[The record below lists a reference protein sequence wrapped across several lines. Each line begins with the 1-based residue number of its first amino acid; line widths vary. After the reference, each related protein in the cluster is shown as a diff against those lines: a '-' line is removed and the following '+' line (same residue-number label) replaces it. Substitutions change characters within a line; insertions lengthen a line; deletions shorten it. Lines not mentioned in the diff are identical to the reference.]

1 MSEDLHEIIAAWF
14 GEEMPDERREALL
27 RRLRQDAAFRAELV
41 EELRTFSMLHAVQA
55 PEPRWLALQDEL
67 GMAAPRSDSADEQI
81 REALRAQPRPFV
93 ASWWRPLAAMAAC
106 LAAVFASLLVVKPS
120 QPALAAMPNREY
132 LAVAV
137 RVDEVQ
143 WDARQ
148 MNAPL
153 AGDLV
158 SAGDLC
164 FGRGK
169 LTLAF
174 LSGVSVHIEGPA
186 DISLL
191 GPERIACR
199 RGNIRTLV
207 NEGAEG
213 FTIETPGGAV
223 VDLGTEFG
231 VNVEG
236 GGKTQVMVYQGQAE
250 LALLSPDGSPRRTRL
265 LNEQQSSELDPQAD
279 TFRGIEPREILA
291 APDLRIPA
299 LNLSANYSQRILKS
313 KPLHYWRGQ
322 AAANGVIEDAAH
334 GARALRIKGDVVP
347 QPDGSLAFAAG
358 SEPQFLRADGEWT
371 PPAEFAVELWFASDA
386 FHNSVLSVMHV
397 VDDENDTLSMLQL
410 TRRDARN
417 ALRPGRVR
425 FLFRWPPGSRDGVN
439 VYSSPF
445 YTPYQWQHLVCQRR
459 GDVLEMYLGG
469 RLVGETSLRGNE
481 LTTACMLR
489 FGRLFEA
496 ADRRDARQFV
506 GRMAEIAVYEHGL
519 SAEEIREHAAR

>member
-14 GEEMPDERREALL
+14 GEEMPEARREALL
-27 RRLRQDAAFRAELV
+27 LRLRTDPEFRSDFV
-41 EELRTFSMLHAVQA
+41 TELRTFAMLHAVQS

-67 GMAAPRSDSADEQI
+67 GIKNPQNDFSEERI
-81 REALRAQPRPFV
+81 REAIRKQPRPFV
-93 ASWWRPLAAMAAC
+93 ASWWRPVAAMAAG
-106 LAAVFASLLVVKPS
+106 LAAVFAVLLLMNPS
-120 QPALAAMPNREY
+120 QPASPNREN

-137 RVDEVQ
+137 RVDGVKWSAAQ
-143 WDARQ
+143 R
-148 MNAPL
+148 NAPQMGGL
-153 AGDLV
+153 VGSGDLRLD
-158 SAGDLC
+158 S
-164 FGRGK
+164 GK

-186 DISLL
+186 DITLL

-199 RGNIRTLV
+199 RGNVRTLV

-236 GGKTQVMVYQGQAE
+236 DGKAQVVVYQGQAE

-265 LNEQQSSELDPQAD
+265 LNAQQSSELDPQAD

-299 LNLSANYSQRILKS
+299 LELSADYSQRIFKS

-322 AAANGVIEDAAH
+322 SAASGSIADAAH
-334 GARALRIKGDVVP
+334 GAKALHIHGAVVP
-347 QPDGSLAFAAG
+347 QPDGSLAFAEG
-358 SEPQFLRADGEWT
+358 DEPQFLRAEGEWT
-371 PPAEFAVELWFASDA
+371 PPAEFAVELWFASGG
-386 FHNSVLSVMHV
+386 FHNSALAVMHAL
-397 VDDENDTLSMLQL
+397 DDEHDTLSLLQL

-417 ALRPGRVR
+417 ALRPARVR
-425 FLFRWPPGSRDGVN
+425 FLFRWPPGSRDGMN
-439 VYSSPF
+439 VYSAPL
-445 YTPYQWQHLVCQRR
+445 YTPYRWQHLVCQRR
-459 GDVLEMYLGG
+459 GDALEMYLDG
-469 RLVGETSLRGNE
+469 RRVGETSLQGDE
-481 LTTACMLR
+481 KTTACVLR

-496 ADRRDARQFV
+496 AGKRDSRPFV
-506 GRMAEIAVYEHGL
+506 GRMAEMAVYDHLL
-519 SAEEIREHAAR
+519 SAEEIHAHAAR

>member
-1 MSEDLHEIIAAWF
+1 MSEYLHEIIAAWF
-14 GEEMPDERREALL
+14 GEEMPEERREALL
-27 RRLRQDAAFRAELV
+27 KRLRQDGTFRAEFV
-41 EELRTFSMLHAVQA
+41 TELRTFAMLQAVQA

-67 GMAAPRSDSADEQI
+67 GMSAPRNDFLEDRICDAI
-81 REALRAQPRPFV
+81 RSQPRPFV

-106 LAAVFASLLVVKPS
+106 LAAAFAVLLLMKAPHAVTDASPS
-120 QPALAAMPNREY
+120 REN

-137 RVDEVQ
+137 RVDEIK
-143 WDARQ
+143 WDAAQ
-148 MNAPL
+148 TNAPQ
-153 AGDLV
+153 AGGLV
-158 SAGDLC
+158 SAGDLR
-164 FGRGK
+164 FGSGK

-186 DISLL
+186 DITLL

-207 NEGAEG
+207 NEGSEG

-265 LNEQQSSELDPQAD
+265 LNAQQSSELDPQAD
-279 TFRGIEPREILA
+279 AFRGIEPREILA

-299 LNLSANYSQRILKS
+299 LNLSADYPQRILKS
-313 KPLHYWRGQ
+313 RPLHYWRGQ
-322 AAANGVIEDAAH
+322 EAAKGIIADAAP
-334 GARALRIKGDVVP
+334 GAKALQIRGDVVP
-347 QPDGSLAFAAG
+347 QPDGSLAFAEG
-358 SEPQFLRADGEWT
+358 GEPQFLRAEGEWT
-371 PPAEFAVELWFASDA
+371 PPAEFAVELWFASEA
-386 FHNSVLSVMHV
+386 FHSSALAVMHA
-397 VDDENDTLSMLQL
+397 VDDESDTLSLLQL

-439 VYSSPF
+439 VYSTPV
-445 YTPYQWQHLVCQRR
+445 YTPYQWQHLVCQRH
-459 GDVLEMYLGG
+459 GNVLEMYLDG
-469 RLVGETSLRGNE
+469 RLAGDTSLKGKE
-481 LTTACMLR
+481 ETTACVLR

-496 ADRRDARQFV
+496 AGHREARQFV
-506 GRMAEIAVYEHGL
+506 GRMAEIAVYDHVL
-519 SAEEIREHAAR
+519 SAEEIREHAKR

>member
-14 GEEMPDERREALL
+14 GEETSDERREVLL
-27 RRLRQDAAFRAELV
+27 KRLREDVAFRAEFV
-41 EELRTFSMLHAVQA
+41 TELRTFSMLHAVQA

-67 GMAAPRSDSADEQI
+67 GMANPSNDFSEERI
-81 REALRAQPRPFV
+81 RAAIRVQPRPFV
-93 ASWWRPLAAMAAC
+93 ASWWRPVAAMAAC
-106 LAAVFASLLVVKPS
+106 LAGVFAVLLLIKSPNAVT
-120 QPALAAMPNREY
+120 NREN

-137 RVDEVQ
+137 RVDDVK
-143 WDARQ
+143 WDSAQ
-148 MNAPL
+148 VNAPQ
-153 AGDLV
+153 AGGLV
-158 SAGDLC
+158 SAGDLR
-164 FGRGK
+164 FGSGK

-191 GPERIACR
+191 GPERIVCR

-236 GGKTQVMVYQGQAE
+236 GGRTQVMVYQGQAE

-265 LNEQQSSELDPQAD
+265 LNAQQSSELDPQAD

-313 KPLHYWRGQ
+313 NPLHYWRGQ
-322 AAANGVIEDAAH
+322 AAVNGSIADAAP
-334 GARALRIKGDVVP
+334 GAKALHIQGAVVP
-347 QPDGSLAFAAG
+347 QPDGSLVFAAVD
-358 SEPQFLRADGEWT
+358 EPQFLRTEGEWT
-371 PPAEFAVELWFASDA
+371 PPAEFAVELWFASEA
-386 FHNSVLSVMHV
+386 FHNSTLAVMHAL
-397 VDDENDTLSMLQL
+397 DDEHDTLSMLQL

-439 VYSSPF
+439 VYSAPL
-445 YTPYQWQHLVCQRR
+445 YTPYRWQHLVCQRR
-459 GDVLEMYLGG
+459 GTVLEMYLDG
-469 RLVGETSLRGNE
+469 RLVGDTSLQGSE
-481 LTTACMLR
+481 KTTASVLR
-489 FGRLFEA
+489 FGRLFETA
-496 ADRRDARQFV
+496 GSRDARQFV
-506 GRMAEIAVYEHGL
+506 GRMAEIAVYEHVL
-519 SAEEIREHAAR
+519 TAAEIREHSAR

>member
-1 MSEDLHEIIAAWF
+1 MSEDLHELIAAWF
-14 GEEMPDERREALL
+14 GEEMPDERRAALL
-27 RRLRQDAAFRAELV
+27 QRLRQDAAFRAEFV
-41 EELRTFSMLHAVQA
+41 TELRTFAMLHAVQA

-67 GMAAPRSDSADEQI
+67 GMANPRNDFSEERI
-81 REALRAQPRPFV
+81 RDAIRSQPRPFV

-106 LAAVFASLLVVKPS
+106 LAGIFAVMLLMKSPNAVTGAS
-120 QPALAAMPNREY
+120 PNREN

-137 RVDEVQ
+137 RVDEIK
-143 WDARQ
+143 WDAAQ
-148 MNAPL
+148 VNAPQ
-153 AGDLV
+153 AGGLV
-158 SAGDLC
+158 SAGDLR
-164 FGRGK
+164 FGSGK

-186 DISLL
+186 DITLL

-265 LNEQQSSELDPQAD
+265 LNAQQSSELDPQAD
-279 TFRGIEPREILA
+279 TFRGLEPREILS

-299 LNLSANYSQRILKS
+299 LKLSDGYSQRVLNS

-322 AAANGVIEDAAH
+322 DAGDGQIADAAR
-334 GARALRIKGDVVP
+334 GGRALQIRGAVVP
-347 QPDGSLAFAAG
+347 QSDGSLSFAAG
-358 SEPQFLRADGEWT
+358 DEPQFLQAEGEWT
-371 PPAEFAVELWFASDA
+371 PPAEFAMELWFASDA
-386 FHNSVLSVMHV
+386 FHNSVLAVMHA
-397 VDDENDTLSMLQL
+397 VDKEKDTLSMLQL

-439 VYSSPF
+439 VYSTPV

-459 GDVLEMYLGG
+459 GDVLEMYLDGK
-469 RLVGETSLRGNE
+469 LVGDTSLKGNE
-481 LTTACMLR
+481 ETTASVLR
-489 FGRLFEA
+489 FGRLFTA
-496 ADRRDARQFV
+496 AGNRDARQFV
-506 GRMAEIAVYEHGL
+506 GHMDEIAVYDHVL
-519 SAEEIREHAAR
+519 SAEEIREHAKR

>member
-14 GEEMPDERREALL
+14 GEEVPDERREALL
-27 RRLRQDAAFRAELV
+27 QRLREDAAFRSEFV
-41 EELRTFSMLHAVQA
+41 TELRTFAMLHAVQA
-55 PEPRWLALQDEL
+55 PEPRWLALQDVL
-67 GMAAPRSDSADEQI
+67 GMETPKSDSAEERI
-81 REALRAQPRPFV
+81 RDAIRAQPRPFV

-106 LAAVFASLLVVKPS
+106 LAAVFAVLLLMKPS
-120 QPALAAMPNREY
+120 RPAMAANPNREH

-137 RVDEVQ
+137 RVDHVR
-143 WDARQ
+143 WDAAQ
-148 MNAPL
+148 MNAPQ
-153 AGDLV
+153 AGGLV
-158 SAGDLC
+158 SAGDLR
-164 FGRGK
+164 FGSGK

-186 DISLL
+186 DITLL

-199 RGNIRTLV
+199 RGNVRTLV
-207 NEGAEG
+207 NKGAEG

-265 LNEQQSSELDPQAD
+265 LNAQQSSELDPQAD

-299 LNLSANYSQRILKS
+299 LNLPADYSQRVLDAR
-313 KPLHYWRGQ
+313 PLHYWRGQ
-322 AAANGVIEDAAH
+322 AAAKGLVEDAAP
-334 GARALRIKGDVVP
+334 GARALHIHGDVVP

-358 SEPQFLRADGEWT
+358 SEPLFLHADGEWT

-386 FHNSVLSVMHV
+386 FHSSALAVMHA
-397 VDDENDTLSMLQL
+397 VDDENDTLSLLQL

-439 VYSSPF
+439 VYSAPV

-459 GDVLEMYLGG
+459 GDVLEMYLDGK
-469 RLVGETSLRGNE
+469 RVGDTSLGGTE
-481 LTTACMLR
+481 QTTACVLR

-496 ADRRDARQFV
+496 ADHRDARQFV
-506 GRMAEIAVYEHGL
+506 GRMAEMAVYDHVL
-519 SAEEIREHAAR
+519 SAEEIREHAVR